1 MPFDFKKGYKE
12 LYLSDGPAIVDVSSL
27 PRKDTKSK
35 YPAFDATT
43 RYTFPTPEKQNPKN

>member
-27 PRKDTKSK
+27 PRKGTKSK
-35 YPAFDATT
+35 FPAFAATT